1 MLSSLYMGLDFGT
14 QGVRCGVFD
23 EYGNVAAIGEE
34 KYETFYPHLG
44 WAEQA
49 PKDWV
54 SAMEGSINK
63 CYEKIGKERFGKIK
77 AMSVCCTASTVVTV
91 DEEGEPLGH
100 AIIWMDN
107 RAKKQAERINATRD
121 IILKYCGQEESVEWF
136 IPKLLWIKENQPIIY
151 EKAARI
157 VEQQDFIN
165 HYLTGR
171 WCASI
176 SQSTC
181 KGNYVEKEGGFSESF
196 FRRIGLGDYK
206 EKINM
211 DVIKQGD
218 EIGRISDKICERFK
232 LPADLMVYQGGI
244 DAHTCMIGLGV
255 CKPGD
260 MGAVMG
266 TSFVHLAVVDKP
278 VFKDGVWGPYKD
290 AIIPDLYCMEGGQ
303 VSAGSITKWF
313 LKEFDIKGD
322 NPYKEMENQASDIL
336 IGSEGLLLLDYFQGN
351 RTPYKDPMAK
361 GVIYGLTLKHSKA
374 HIYRAILEG
383 IAFGMRNI
391 LETMQTDKV
400 KVDMIRGCGGVTLN
414 ALWLQIISDV
424 TGKPILLTEQSFY
437 AGVLGCAIIA
447 AVGLGRY
454 KSFNEAIENMVH
466 ITKMIQPSKENY
478 KTYDKVYKKYLELYQ
493 NLKNMM
499 KIDEKIIRKQE
510 ESKCC

>member
-14 QGVRCGVFD
+14 QGVRCGIFD
-23 EYGNVAAIGEE
+23 ENGNVAAIGEE
-34 KYETFYPHLG
+34 GYETFYPHLG
-44 WAEQA
+44 WAEQN
-49 PKDWV
+49 PENWIT
-54 SAMEGSINK
+54 AMEGAIGK
-63 CYEKIGKERFGKIK
+63 CYSKMGQSDFKRIV
-77 AMSVCCTASTVVTV
+77 AMAICSTASTVIAV
-91 DEEGEPLGH
+91 EENGSPLDR

-107 RAKKQAERINATRD
+107 RAKRQAEKINDTHD
-121 IILKYCGQEESVEWF
+121 DVLKYCGMDESVEWF
-136 IPKLLWIKENQPIIY
+136 IPKLLWIKEENREIY
-151 EKAARI
+151 ERADKI
-157 VEQQDFIN
+157 VELQDYIN

-171 WCASI
+171 WCSSI
-176 SQSTC
+176 SQSSC
-181 KGNYVEKEGGFSESF
+181 KGNYVENMGGFSDAF
-196 FRRIGLGDYK
+196 FNKIGLQDYR
-206 EKINM
+206 EKMNM
-211 DVIKQGD
+211 DVLKQG
-218 EIGRISDKICERFK
+218 EEVGRLSPQISKKFK
-232 LPADLMVYQGGI
+232 LPADLKVYQGGI

-266 TSFVHLAVVDKP
+266 TSFVHLAVVDRP
-278 VFKDGVWGPYKD
+278 LFKDGIWGPYKD
-290 AIIPDLYCMEGGQ
+290 AIIPDLYCLEGGQ

-313 LKEFDIKGD
+313 LKEFDVTGED
-322 NPYKEMENQASDIL
+322 PYKKMENAASDIL

-391 LETMQTDKV
+391 LETMQTGEV
-400 KVDMIRGCGGVTLN
+400 KIDMIRGCGGVTLN
-414 ALWLQIISDV
+414 SLWMQIISDV

-447 AVGLGRY
+447 AVGSKRY
-454 KSFNEAIENMVH
+454 KTFNEAIGNMVH
-466 ITKMIQPSKENY
+466 VTKTIYPSVDNFQ
-478 KTYDKVYKKYLELYQ
+478 TYDRVYKKYLELYK

-499 KIDEKIIRKQE
+499 REEEKTIQKKE